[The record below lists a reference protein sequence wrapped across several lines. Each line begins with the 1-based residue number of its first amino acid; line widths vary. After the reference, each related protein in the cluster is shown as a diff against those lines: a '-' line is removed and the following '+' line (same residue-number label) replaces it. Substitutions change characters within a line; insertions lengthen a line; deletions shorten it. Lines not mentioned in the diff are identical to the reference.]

1 MSEASSGT
9 GLVWPVVLE
18 RFEQQA
24 PAGVMARLALDHAFP
39 ASWVDQVFEAHRR
52 KQYARELLLSTIVE
66 LMTLVCLGLR
76 PSLHAAA
83 RQMTGLPVSLASL
96 YDKVRHTEPAILRAL
111 VQGSADGL
119 GAAVRRRDAGAG
131 ARSRT
136 RADQERLFL
145 DHCPRRPALGR
156 HRSAGGGLQL
166 RPRTRSGAH
175 RPAARRAYRGIVQCD
190 GYATYKALAD
200 PRRGEAG
207 VTLVYCWSHARRGF
221 YDLAKAGAAPIA
233 TEALARIAAL
243 YRIEAEIRGHDAGH
257 RLDVRRAC
265 SRTLVADLRVW
276 FETQAARLPARGPT
290 AVAIRYALNIGTG
303 SSGSSTTDASSLTPT
318 ASSARCGRW

>member
-1 MSEASSGT
+1 MGSLRDGVELDRSTLAFWVGCAAAEIA
-9 GLVWPVVLE
+9 PV
-18 RFEQQA
+18 A
-24 PAGVMARLALDHAFP
+24 ARL
-39 ASWVDQVFEAHRR
+39 
-52 KQYARELLLSTIVE
+52 RELLL
-66 LMTLVCLGLR
+66 
-76 PSLHAAA
+76 
-83 RQMTGLPVSLASL
+83 
-96 YDKVRHTEPAILRAL
+96 
-111 VQGSADGL
+111 GSA
-119 GAAVRRRDAGAG
+119 
-131 ARSRT
+131 
-136 RADQERLFL
+136 RLFADETRVPVL
-145 DHCPRRPALGR
+145 DPGRGRTKSGCFWTIARDDRPWGGTDPPAVVYSYAPGRGQEHTDRLLG
-156 HRSAGGGLQL
+156 
-166 RPRTRSGAH
+166 
-175 RPAARRAYRGIVQCD
+175 AYRGIVQCD